1 MRSHIARLML
11 ASAFALGATAPAH
24 AANFLF
30 SLTGNSSL
38 SGTAGNSRLFSATS
52 GSTTINVRATAW
64 SVSSNVVRNA
74 YLGAYNYGLGV
85 TSRSE
90 GSGSGNSHTMDNQSG
105 TDFIILQF
113 DRPVEF
119 ISGKF
124 TTYQLNGLS
133 YQDSDASID
142 YGTTATAWNSPL
154 SLDNTNIS
162 VVNALLNGAGYEAT
176 GGSAPA
182 PNGVLRDLQPGAPGG
197 KVGNIWMV
205 ASSFVNQ
212 DGKKDSFKFSQ
223 LTVSYMDPL
232 PEPESWAM
240 MLAGF
245 GFVGAAMRRSRTT
258 RAIA

>member
-1 MRSHIARLML
+1 MRSNFARLL
-11 ASAFALGATAPAH
+11 VASTLALGVSVPAH
-24 AANFLF
+24 AASFLF
-30 SLTGNSSL
+30 GLTGSSNL
-38 SGTAGNSRLFSATS
+38 SGTYGNSRLFSATS
-52 GSTTINVRATAW
+52 GGTTVNVRATAW
-64 SVSSNVVRNA
+64 SVSSNLVRNA
-74 YLGAYNYGLGV
+74 YLGAYGNGLGV
-85 TSRSE
+85 TSRAE
-90 GSGSGNSHTMDNQSG
+90 GSGGNNTHTTDNQSG
-105 TDFIILQF
+105 TDFIIFQF
-113 DRPVEF
+113 DKPVEF

-124 TTYQLNGLS
+124 TTYRLGSLN
-133 YQDSDASID
+133 YQDSDATID

-176 GGSAPA
+176 GGSAST
-182 PNGVLRDLQPGAPGG
+182 GDLRDLQPGAPGG

-212 DGKKDSFKFSQ
+212 DGKKDAFKFSQ

-245 GFVGAAMRRSRTT
+245 GFAGAAMRRTRKT
-258 RAIA
+258 RATA

>member
-1 MRSHIARLML
+1 MRPNIAKIFW
-11 ASAFALGATAPAH
+11 ASALAMGCTAQAQAAT
-24 AANFLF
+24 FVF
-30 SLTGNSSL
+30 GLTGSSNL
-38 SGTAGNSRLFSATS
+38 SGSYGNSRLFSATS
-52 GSTTINVRATAW
+52 GGTTINVRATAW
-64 SVSSNVVRNA
+64 SVSSNLVRNA
-74 YLGAYNYGLGV
+74 YLGAYGNGLGV
-85 TSRSE
+85 TSRAE
-90 GSGSGNSHTMDNQSG
+90 GSGGNNTHTTDNQSG

-113 DRPVEF
+113 SKPVEF

-124 TTYQLNGLS
+124 TTYQLGGLS
-133 YQDSDASID
+133 YQDSDATID

-162 VVNALLNGAGYEAT
+162 VVNALLNGAAYEAT
-176 GGSAPA
+176 GGSAPT
-182 PNGVLRDLQPGAPGG
+182 GIVRDLQPGAPGS

-212 DGKKDSFKFSQ
+212 DAKKDAFKFSQ

-245 GFVGAAMRRSRTT
+245 GFAGVAMRRDKKSRAT
-258 RAIA
+258 A